1 MGLLDSI
8 GSLISKIFSAIF
20 KFIKKIFG
28 KFFIILLILVV
39 IWFAPYLAGFF
50 AGIGAPA
57 FVVGV
62 FETIALATPYLVSA
76 VTWLWE
82 GGASLVSSAW
92 SAFKGMETGTQASIL
107 LGAAALIAPE
117 ETAAVIS
124 DVVSV
129 VGDLAVAGT
138 GAVLSGLASNPV
150 ILGLGL
156 FAAYWFFF
164 RDSEPDKPKPVL
176 VGSSSIVPD
185 SAGPA
190 SKELTWV

>member
-1 MGLLDSI
+1 MGLLSSI

-62 FETIALATPYLVSA
+62 FETLALATPYLVSA

-92 SAFKGMETGTQASIL
+92 NAFKGMETGTQASIL

-117 ETAAVIS
+117 ETAAVVA
-124 DVVSV
+124 DVLDV
-129 VGDLAVAGT
+129 VGDLVVAGT
-138 GAVLSGLASNPV
+138 GALLSGITSNP
-150 ILGLGL
+150 LLLAAGL
-156 FAAYWFFF
+156 FSIYWFFI
-164 RDSEPDKPKPVL
+164 RDNDSSGNSERDPIEGDFSRIETPNPSLK
-176 VGSSSIVPD
+176 GSP
-185 SAGPA
+185 
-190 SKELTWV
+190 